1 MRLGVVYQVFL
12 TGELYPTTHNKKTNM
27 NESIDRRIAEL
38 ERELA
43 GLRRQ
48 KLSELQSQVAAL
60 QASIGSGGAV
70 SAGRPAGRKPGRPPK
85 ASKGWAAS
93 ALADAGA
100 YEAAPR
106 KRRGRKRGKHIP
118 DNEALALLSKVVA
131 SSGKEGVSARQASQL
146 SGIFYPRAIK
156 LMDENFKKSGS
167 GKWTRYSA

>member
-1 MRLGVVYQVFL
+1 
-12 TGELYPTTHNKKTNM
+12 M

-48 KLSELQSQVAAL
+48 KLSELQHQMAAL
-60 QASIGSGGAV
+60 QASIDSVGGGAP
-70 SAGRPAGRKPGRPPK
+70 AARGPGRRPGRPPK
-85 ASKGWAAS
+85 AAKGWAGAS
-93 ALADAGA
+93 SDTGSFD
-100 YEAAPR
+100 AAPR

-118 DNEALALLSKVVA
+118 DNDALGMLSRVV
-131 SSGKEGVSARQASQL
+131 SSAGKEGISARKASQL

-156 LMDENFKKSGS
+156 LMDDHFKKSGS